1 MSHRSRSFG
10 CAKVTAG
17 AALLAAVLFAGGGCG
32 STQHPAGCG
41 PADEAALDAWYQ
53 AQLVQHC
60 SAYAPTATPET
71 SCPKWQELTD
81 EYHRRNEEM
90 YLRCHP

>member
-1 MSHRSRSFG
+1 MIRWLRRLWSG
-10 CAKVTAG
+10 LGVPMLALACGG
-17 AALLAAVLFAGGGCG
+17 A
-32 STQHPAGCG
+32 QHPAGCG

-60 SAYAPTATPET
+60 SAYAPTKTPEK

-81 EYHRRNEEM
+81 EYHRRNEEQ